1 MSSTLEEDLQRA
13 VAGVMHAHG
22 FGLVSRLVFVVELIA
37 EDSGELGLLRGS
49 TPADMPVWDEL
60 GMHQY
65 ALADIQAVVTA
76 ARVTDSEEE

>member
-1 MSSTLEEDLQRA
+1 MSSTLAEDLQQA

-49 TPADMPVWDEL
+49 TPASMPVWDEL

-76 ARVTDSEEE
+76 ARVVDGEEE